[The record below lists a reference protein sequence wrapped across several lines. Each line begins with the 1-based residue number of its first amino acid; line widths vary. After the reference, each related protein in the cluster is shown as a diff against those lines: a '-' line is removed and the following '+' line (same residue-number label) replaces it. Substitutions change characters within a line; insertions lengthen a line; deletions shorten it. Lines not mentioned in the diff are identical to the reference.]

1 MPRFHT
7 LLSVTTVV
15 ALACAPAPATSTSA
29 GASPVATRASRV
41 DAEAAVRA
49 QADAFTR
56 AVNARDLAAVIAL
69 HTPDA
74 VVKYPDSQPMDV
86 TALRD
91 AWSNAF
97 TSPTVAFTD
106 TITHVEVAASGD
118 VAWDY
123 SRWTLRMG
131 SDASGG
137 LSLRTWRMV
146 NGAWKVSSNVA
157 W

>member
-1 MPRFHT
+1 MLRSPM
-7 LLSVTTVV
+7 LLSVTTLA
-15 ALACAPAPATSTSA
+15 ALACAPAPAASTSA
-29 GASPVATRASRV
+29 GAPPVAMSASRAGV
-41 DAEAAVRA
+41 EAAVRA

-74 VVKYPDSQPMDV
+74 VVKYPDTQPMDV

-106 TITHVEVAASGD
+106 TITHLEVAASGD

-123 SRWTLRMG
+123 SRWTLRTG